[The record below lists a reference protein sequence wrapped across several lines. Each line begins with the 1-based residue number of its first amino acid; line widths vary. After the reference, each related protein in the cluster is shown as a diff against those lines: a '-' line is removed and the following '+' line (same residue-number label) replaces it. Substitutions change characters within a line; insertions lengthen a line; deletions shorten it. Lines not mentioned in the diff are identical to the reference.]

1 MATSPETVSSTLE
14 YIEKSL
20 MQVSDI
26 SGDITKDIYSDYFKR
41 CTGSETLMQFIEDR
55 ERGRMMT
62 EVFRLLLEEDLQGQF
77 DYLCFETKTHIAY
90 GVEPV
95 MYDNLFSAV
104 FATVKTLLGSHWLP
118 EFEAAWKQRISALSQ
133 AVHAAQAVNA

>member
-1 MATSPETVSSTLE
+1 MPTGPETARSTLE
-14 YIEKSL
+14 NIEKSL

-26 SGDITKDIYSDYFKR
+26 SGDITKNIYADYFRR
-41 CTGSETLMQFIEDR
+41 CAGSESLMQYIEDR

-62 EVFRLLLEEDLQGQF
+62 EVFRLLLEEDLHGQF

-90 GVEPV
+90 GVEPI

-104 FATVKTLLGSHWLP
+104 FSTVKNLLGTHWLP
-118 EFEAAWKQRISALSQ
+118 EFEAAWKQRIGDLSQ
-133 AVHAAQAVNA
+133 AIRAAQAVNA